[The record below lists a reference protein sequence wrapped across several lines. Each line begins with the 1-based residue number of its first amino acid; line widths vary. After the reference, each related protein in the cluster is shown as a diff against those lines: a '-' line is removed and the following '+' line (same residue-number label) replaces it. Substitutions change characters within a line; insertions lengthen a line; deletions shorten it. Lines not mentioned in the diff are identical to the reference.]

1 MTTQACPVPFA
12 GDAGQA
18 HAVSEGG
25 QVGEGEQVKQVEQVA
40 GVEEV
45 AGPAGDLDALLAET
59 AVVLAEF
66 GADWCPP
73 CRAMAPALRQ
83 LAGEYAGRARVVSVD
98 TERYPAMV
106 DRYGVLGLPTVV
118 VFREGREVT
127 RLLGL
132 RSIGALRQVLEG
144 ALAAPTGGARRS
156 GRAGA

>member
-25 QVGEGEQVKQVEQVA
+25 QVEQVEQVEQVA

-45 AGPAGDLDALLAET
+45 AGPAGDLDAL
-59 AVVLAEF
+59 LAEF

-132 RSIGALRQVLEG
+132 RSIGALRHVLEG